1 MPKRSY
7 ELYLAMAVA
16 LLIGMV
22 YLLIAENGL
31 PGSSGLLGHSL
42 GVVGFLLMLGAE
54 TLYSWRKEMRGPGR
68 GRMSTWLQAHVF
80 FGLVGPFMVL
90 LHSAWRLHGLAGL
103 LMLVTMLMVAS
114 GFLCRYVYTAVPR
127 TVDGAE
133 LTLRDLEAQ
142 VTAAHS
148 QVQEWRMGH
157 PAAVALLGDRLVAL
171 AAPSPV
177 AGSNAKAVLGG
188 TLPRWRYHWQVQHEL
203 RQLAAS
209 GNGQALELAQLLERQ
224 KRLETQA
231 QSLASA
237 RRFLGLSRTIHVVLG
252 VVVFAL
258 AFVHIGMALYFATLA
273 R

>member
-1 MPKRSY
+1 
-7 ELYLAMAVA
+7 
-16 LLIGMV
+16 
-22 YLLIAENGL
+22 
-31 PGSSGLLGHSL
+31 
-42 GVVGFLLMLGAE
+42 
-54 TLYSWRKEMRGPGR
+54 
-68 GRMSTWLQAHVF
+68 MSTWLQAHVF

-171 AAPSPV
+171 A
-177 AGSNAKAVLGG
+177 GGLGG
-188 TLPRWRYHWQVQHEL
+188 HV
-203 RQLAAS
+203 AAV
-209 GNGQALELAQLLERQ
+209 AVP
-224 KRLETQA
+224 
-231 QSLASA
+231 LASA
-237 RRFLGLSRTIHVVLG
+237 
-252 VVVFAL
+252 
-258 AFVHIGMALYFATLA
+258 A
-273 R
+273 RAAAVGGER